1 MRSMSI
7 GSRLLVVLFF
17 SMDKLTITVL
27 VSATGAAALLSFLQT
42 KKGKTFATA
51 YANHSA
57 LNLGQAARD
66 VRYFYEHPDADKI
79 APHGTPLHVAS
90 SVASRIPSLA
100 SNLYYGALPP
110 QLHHSAEELSGE
122 GDTLL
127 LKDRFLQGYDP
138 WSYSKRS

>member
-1 MRSMSI
+1 
-7 GSRLLVVLFF
+7 
-17 SMDKLTITVL
+17 MDKITVAVL
-27 VSATGAAALLSFLQT
+27 ASSAGAVALLSFLRT
-42 KKGKTFATA
+42 KKGNAFATA

-79 APHGTPLHVAS
+79 APHGTALHVAS

-110 QLHHSAEELSGE
+110 QLHHSKEELSGE
-122 GDTLL
+122 EDSLHL
-127 LKDRFLQGYDP
+127 RDRFLQGYDP